1 MDLSRRDL
9 FKRASTKGSLQ
20 VFRVLIPTGLARLL
34 GIGDDSRPFAG
45 RAHLAL
51 RRTKKAK
58 VPLRLLRVKH
68 PQRESRDTSAL
79 SEDAET
85 VGRDG
90 DRDREGS
97 L

>member
-20 VFRVLIPTGLARLL
+20 AFRILIPTGLARLL
-34 GIGDDSRPFAG
+34 GIADDSRPFAG

-51 RRTKKAK
+51 RRTKKTK

-68 PQRESRDTSAL
+68 PPRLSRHTSAVSKEEETVSRD
-79 SEDAET
+79 
-85 VGRDG
+85 GNRN
-90 DRDREGS
+90 REGS